1 MRNARARSLKR
12 LREAANHQAHGS
24 ICVFAVRRIVLRKC
38 EAALAFM
45 CEWLKWTLQGTLATD
60 DLDPARQHSDFVA
73 HRHDQSIVSLLAKR
87 RGIKTFPFPT
97 RAHDVRDVWTWDAG
111 YCTPDFN
118 WPLPNHRPWNY
129 YGYITHYLEMGHQY
143 KAMMHC
149 METQRRVSAYPVPL
163 PDYLESKEVLK
174 QVRDERVLLR
184 AQRRGRWTAEK
195 LRRLQPQAWVQ
206 PLTALPYGKALV
218 PIPRCVAN
226 ETYGG
231 FHFDG
236 ADHVWTSGGCRG
248 AFRCDQL
255 DVFCG
260 RLGKAGRG
268 LVLCRCTTVN
278 TVEAIRH
285 WNDGHL

>member
-1 MRNARARSLKR
+1 MTIGVHA
-12 LREAANHQAHGS
+12 
-24 ICVFAVRRIVLRKC
+24 
-38 EAALAFM
+38 
-45 CEWLKWTLQGTLATD
+45 W
-60 DLDPARQHSDFVA
+60 HS
-73 HRHDQSIVSLLAKR
+73 
-87 RGIKTFPFPT
+87 
-97 RAHDVRDVWTWDAG
+97 
-111 YCTPDFN
+111 
-118 WPLPNHRPWNY
+118 
-129 YGYITHYLEMGHQY
+129 LEMGHQY

-163 PDYLESKEVLK
+163 PDYLESQEVLK
-174 QVRDERVLLR
+174 QVRDERVLVR

-195 LRRLQPQAWVQ
+195 VRRLQPQARIQ
-206 PLTALPYGKALV
+206 PLTSMPYGKALV

-248 AFRCDQL
+248 AFRCGQL